1 MAYVIYDKASTKLKG
16 KAGGYKTSAAAARAL
31 TLMEKA
37 RRASGDHD
45 PANHCK
51 VRFAIADDAYFYG
64 HIEKRVMK
72 TNLMTGKQY
81 MESVNTP
88 LACSPASETYWSM

>member
-1 MAYVIYDKASTKLKG
+1 MAYVIYNKATTRTVG
-16 KAGGYKTSAAAARAL
+16 KVGGYKTSAAAARAL

-51 VRFAIADDAYFYG
+51 VRFAIADVAYFYG
-64 HIEKRVMK
+64 HIEKRVTR
-72 TNLMTGKQY
+72 TNMMTGKDY
-81 MESVNTP
+81 VESVNTP
-88 LACSPASETYWSM
+88 LHMSPASETYWSM